1 MSGKSTSPL
10 ITNLLVLLD
19 LYTEFMN
26 DGGDYFPLPRIQKWF
41 ENPRSDWQDSQ
52 GDQLHEEKGKIP
64 FTEKKRSAQKLTIK
78 NNNSLDQPQT
88 SLYDR
93 YSWIRLWPCT
103 SVWISARNPEH
114 WAQPLYSKE
123 RNPQAD
129 REGYEPDLRP
139 DPDTNHNPRTH
150 TNPDPIPTPAPTPTT
165 TPTLALHLINIKR
178 SLTQSNTNSFCC
190 KGRQGQG
197 WPSVP
202 KHNFSRNYSTQPAF
216 LQV

>member
-1 MSGKSTSPL
+1 MMGGIISPSQESKNGSRTHVLTDKILKETSSMKKKAKSPSQKRRDQPKSSPL
-10 ITNLLVLLD
+10 RTTIPWTNHRPPSMTDIPELD
-19 LYTEFMN
+19 C
-26 DGGDYFPLPRIQKWF
+26 GP
-41 ENPRSDWQDSQ
+41 
-52 GDQLHEEKGKIP
+52 
-64 FTEKKRSAQKLTIK
+64 A
-78 NNNSLDQPQT
+78 
-88 SLYDR
+88 
-93 YSWIRLWPCT
+93 CT
-103 SVWISARNPEH
+103 SVWISARNPEY
-114 WAQPLYSKE
+114 WAQPLYSKD